1 MTNEFKVMFE
11 GDVIDITNAK
21 RRHTELCR
29 DAFSARRAAHQA
41 RTELGMV
48 VKECNGGI
56 AVKRRTTKAA
66 EIASQSASQR
76 LGTFMALIRRKGL
89 LASM

>member
-1 MTNEFKVMFE
+1 MFE
-11 GDVIDITNAK
+11 GNVIDMAKVK
-21 RRHTELCR
+21 RRHAELCR
-29 DAFSARRAAHQA
+29 DAFSARRAAHHA

-56 AVKRRTTKAA
+56 AEKRRATKAA

-89 LASM
+89 LISM